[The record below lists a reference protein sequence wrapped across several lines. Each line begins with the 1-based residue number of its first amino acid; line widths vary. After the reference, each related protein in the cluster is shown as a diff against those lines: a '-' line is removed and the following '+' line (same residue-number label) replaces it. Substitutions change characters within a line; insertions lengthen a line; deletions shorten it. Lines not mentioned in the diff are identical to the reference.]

1 VHPSCQTLG
10 VMIHIARNPDGQTLE
25 WSALDRTL
33 VVESE
38 LKLNLVDGRLIYEV
52 AAVARYE
59 KTYTHGRE
67 VDVGTESFVAYVQN
81 RPAGE
86 IRMSQNWNGY
96 AYVEDLVVGQAFR
109 RMGVATALVNQAI
122 NWSRSKHLPGVMLE
136 TQNNNVAA
144 CKLYERCGF
153 QLRGF
158 DSALY
163 QGLTKSSREVALF
176 WYWQAELQVPK

>member
-1 VHPSCQTLG
+1 
-10 VMIHIARNPDGQTLE
+10 MIRIAQNPDDRTFE

-38 LKLNLVDGRLIYEV
+38 LKLHLTNGRLSYEV
-52 AAVARYE
+52 ATIARYE

-67 VDVGTESFVAYVQN
+67 VDAGTESFVAYVQN
-81 RPAGE
+81 TPAGE
-86 IRMSQNWNGY
+86 IRLSQNWNGY
-96 AYVEDLVVGQAFR
+96 AYVEDLVVVQAFR
-109 RMGVATALVNQAI
+109 RKGVATALVNQAI

-153 QLRGF
+153 QLSGF

-176 WYWQAELQVPK
+176 WYWHPALQVPK